1 MDFSPKT
8 FQFNTPR
15 SCRLVQSGTHLDNRE
30 RYMAQSKLTKNG
42 VRAEVPTLTQ
52 AQQINKGH

>member
-1 MDFSPKT
+1 MDFSPRVNNI
-8 FQFNTPR
+8 QAPR
-15 SCRLVQSGTHLDNRE
+15 SCRLVQSGTFADNRE

-42 VRAEVPTLTQ
+42 IRAEVPTLTQ